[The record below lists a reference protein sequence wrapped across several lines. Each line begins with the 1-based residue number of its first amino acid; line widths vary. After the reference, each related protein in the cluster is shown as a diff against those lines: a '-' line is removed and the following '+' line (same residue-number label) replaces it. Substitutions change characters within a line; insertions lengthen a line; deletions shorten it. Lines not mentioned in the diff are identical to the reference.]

1 MTILIWAVRR
11 WWRTSPR
18 IGMPPWRGH
27 LAIGAIAL
35 VGLSEL
41 LWIVFGVLLNVSIG
55 RGESYESLVKWI
67 AGLGMFAAP
76 AGLLASLFGKGT
88 LRRPA
93 CGLAIVMGILWVASC
108 WYFTG
113 TAHAQVRSQRQL
125 WKSVEF
131 AIVKFN
137 DEAPKSWNL
146 YHTEKKGVLLLHLW
160 KRYLLIDMKE
170 QEVYEI
176 DPQTVK
182 PEGANVEWSLA
193 DKPSEPLET
202 PEWKTRDVGPMQ
214 RVAFRLGKDG
224 HILELQIPLK
234 PNGQPY
240 Y

>member
-1 MTILIWAVRR
+1 LTLFQNNPSFRVKRDR
-11 WWRTSPR
+11 F
-18 IGMPPWRGH
+18 
-27 LAIGAIAL
+27 
-35 VGLSEL
+35 LSERL
-41 LWIVFGVLLNVSIG
+41 LRREISLFLLFI
-55 RGESYESLVKWI
+55 L
-67 AGLGMFAAP
+67 FAAILP
-76 AGLLASLFGKGT
+76 ALTVNAQGK
-88 LRRPA
+88 P
-93 CGLAIVMGILWVASC
+93 V
-108 WYFTG
+108 
-113 TAHAQVRSQRQL
+113 

-182 PEGANVEWSLA
+182 PAGDNVEWSLA